1 LEVIYGENQAG
12 EIELPFEGSR
22 MEAFKLGFQG
32 TNVNEKHYKDGIQAF
47 GKFNLEDP
55 SGNFSGYI
63 FNTKAFICDQK
74 FNKI

>member
-1 LEVIYGENQAG
+1 
-12 EIELPFEGSR
+12 